1 MPSQEEEPDEEDKEE
16 EEPDEEEIAE
26 LVDRVGRRFTRSQNG
41 PLHE

>member
-16 EEPDEEEIAE
+16 EPKEEEIAE